1 MAGRDSDPRL
11 LGVSDIAIAH
21 PGSTNTFYAGS
32 LRKRVICVMEFV
44 KPEDA
49 RSSSYDY
56 RSTGLRTHLVQRV
69 SDIRGAMEALLTD
82 GSPEQLELA
91 EKQRLNT
98 IPFDP
103 QNPPSYGKN
112 VLGVVRG
119 LID

>member
-1 MAGRDSDPRL
+1 MAGRDSDSRL
-11 LGVSDIAIAH
+11 LGVSDIAIFH
-21 PGSTNTFYAGS
+21 PGSTSTFYAGS
-32 LRKRVICVMEFV
+32 LRKSVICVMEFV
-44 KPEDA
+44 SPENV

-56 RSTGLRTHLVQRV
+56 RFAGLRTHLVECV

-82 GSPEQLELA
+82 GSSEQRELA

-112 VLGVVRG
+112 VLGVVKG
-119 LID
+119 LIV